1 VSGLKIPFDQDTT
14 DSTTI
19 RVAIPMKATIF
30 MTNMMV
36 DGWAVIANEILQVKD
51 IVI

>member
-1 VSGLKIPFDQDTT
+1 MPFDPDIA

-30 MTNMMV
+30 MTYMMV

-51 IVI
+51 MVI